1 LGSFLQRFWDSG
13 RYYAFP
19 RDHVNANPEFIQLW
33 PGNKSRFFVPQACF
47 MAFRATKMNEIFS
60 SWEAIW
66 ERWIYPQPFVNI
78 ADPLPSFVQSA
89 FCIEQYALG
98 LSLEQIPGALDQ
110 VYVIERRPVVLMF
123 PKREVIEGS
132 ISVGRSGAF
141 STPISVGTSLNPTSS
156 VGVESRMLGGSSLQ
170 PQSPHVH
177 HRSGSNTS
185 TNTNSHAFDGLPSL
199 HTGAYHR
206 RGQPLGVPS
215 VSGHSNDVAH
225 PLSSLDILNA
235 SLSSSA
241 GVGVG
246 AGAAMTSQLLL
257 FNASSLGSSL
267 GSSSLGA
274 GSMVH
279 HSSLGMTFSSSS
291 SSTQNALFIPAV
303 AALAQQ
309 PWHQAPLRGSRG
321 ASGAGE
327 TAPDFTAQSTSS
339 GGGGGNGGDLS
350 SAPLQLGDSIMIDD
364 FAGLVLHTYS
374 PQYERAWEWYAQSPQ
389 HARELLMKDRPN
401 P

>member
-1 LGSFLQRFWDSG
+1 
-13 RYYAFP
+13 
-19 RDHVNANPEFIQLW
+19 
-33 PGNKSRFFVPQACF
+33 

-141 STPISVGTSLNPTSS
+141 STPISLGTSLNPTSS
-156 VGVESRMLGGSSLQ
+156 IGGESRMLGGSSLQ
-170 PQSPHVH
+170 PHSPHVH
-177 HRSGSNTS
+177 HRSGSNTNTNTN
-185 TNTNSHAFDGLPSL
+185 TNTNSHAHAFDGLPSL

-206 RGQPLGVPS
+206 RGQLGGVPS
-215 VSGHSNDVAH
+215 VSDHSNDVAH

-235 SLSSSA
+235 SSLSSSA

-246 AGAAMTSQLLL
+246 VGAAMTSQLQLL

-274 GSMVH
+274 GGMVH
-279 HSSLGMTFSSSS
+279 HSSLGMAFSSSS
-291 SSTQNALFIPAV
+291 SSSSAQSALFIPAV

-321 ASGAGE
+321 VSGAGE
-327 TAPDFTAQSTSS
+327 TAPDFTAQSSS
-339 GGGGGNGGDLS
+339 SGGGNGGNGGDNLS

-389 HARELLMKDRPN
+389 QARELLMKDRPN